1 MNEEKTN
8 IVPYNTVS
16 GGAPQPPKDYSNSNR
31 SKMASLGKP
40 TSGPPAAS
48 RQPQREVMSNDGG
61 FFKATLKQAI
71 DHAITTVI
79 DPMVRNF
86 VYSTGMSILNTL
98 LWNGGKGSPG
108 VPFFDGKI
116 PYNQIS
122 TSIIGGQTSVQK
134 QPQMTQQDRVW
145 QNYQKLHVDTLDKA
159 NAIMSKLYRMFMRQG
174 QVTLAQYYDAFGER
188 YGFEDENWGWTTLP
202 KEQMYAQQFSDGY
215 HVIMP
220 KLVRLQ

>member
-48 RQPQREVMSNDGG
+48 RPPQRETTNDGG

-122 TSIIGGQTSVQK
+122 TSIIGGQASVQK

-174 QVTLAQYYDAFGER
+174 QVTLAQYYDAFGEQ

>member
-8 IVPYNTVS
+8 IVPYNNVTS
-16 GGAPQPPKDYSNSNR
+16 GSAQPPKDYSNSNR
-31 SKMASLGKP
+31 SKMAALGKP
-40 TSGPPAAS
+40 PSAPPAAA
-48 RQPQREVMSNDGG
+48 RQPQGEIANDGG

-71 DHAITTVI
+71 DHAIATVI

-108 VPFFDGKI
+108 VPFVDNKV

-122 TSIIGGQTSVQK
+122 TSLIGGQTQTQRQ
-134 QPQMTQQDRVW
+134 QPQMTPQDKVW
-145 QNYQKLHVDTLDKA
+145 QNYQKLHTETLDKA
-159 NAIMSKLYRMFMRQG
+159 NYIMSRLYRAYRVKG
-174 QVTLAQYYDAFGER
+174 QVTLAYYYEAFGER
-188 YGFEDENWGWTTLP
+188 YAFEDENWGWTSLP
-202 KEQMYAQQFSDGY
+202 KDQMYAQQYPDGY

-220 KLVRLQ
+220 KLERLQ

>member
-8 IVPYNTVS
+8 IVPYNNVS
-16 GGAPQPPKDYSNSNR
+16 TGAPQPPKDYTNSNR
-31 SKMASLGKP
+31 SKMASLGKQA
-40 TSGPPAAS
+40 SAPPAATLPS
-48 RQPQREVMSNDGG
+48 QRATTNDGG

-108 VPFFDGKI
+108 VPFLGDKV

-122 TSIIGGQTSVQK
+122 TSIIGGQQTQR

-159 NAIMSKLYRMFMRQG
+159 NAIMSKIYRMFLRQG
-174 QVTLAQYYDAFGER
+174 QVTLAQYYDAFNER
-188 YGFEDENWGWTTLP
+188 YEFTDEGWGWTSIP
-202 KEQMYAQQFSDGY
+202 KDRMYAQQFADGY

-220 KLVRLQ
+220 KLEKLQ